1 MSFAK
6 YTITG
11 ASGWLGQ
18 EFISY
23 LISSQSI
30 TSMSE
35 IKLYSSRKRILEIP
49 GFGYTVSESFLETEE
64 SEFPETEHF
73 IHLAFLTRDLV
84 ARYGVKEFVEVNKKL
99 TSRAIDFIRAV
110 KPSYVSNVS
119 SGAVFSRLTGS
130 LETDTASNP
139 YGYGKLEEEN
149 LLKRVCE
156 QNSINLSIGR
166 LWGATGLHMPIN
178 RAYAISDLIN
188 MGIQNKEL
196 TIKAKNLVFRRYC
209 DAGEF
214 MNVVTYAAT
223 KDYFTLFDSGGPKVE
238 IGDLALLIS
247 QEIGV
252 RTIERQMDPDKPID
266 DYYPRSQ
273 DYENLLNSIGLTPK
287 NLKTQVKN
295 TVEGHRNQLSKVL

>member
-1 MSFAK
+1 MSYAK

-30 TSMSE
+30 ESLSE

-49 GFGYTVSESFLETEE
+49 GFGSTVSESFLETEE

-84 ARYGVKEFVEVNKKL
+84 VRYGVKEFVAVNKKL
-99 TSRAIDFIRAV
+99 TSRAIDFIEAV
-110 KPSYVSNVS
+110 KPSHVSNVS

-130 LETDTASNP
+130 IETDNASNP

-149 LLKRVCE
+149 LLKRVCL

-188 MGIQNKEL
+188 MGILDKKL

-214 MNVVTYAAT
+214 MNVLTYAAT
-223 KDYFTLFDSGGPKVE
+223 KSHFTLFDSGGPKVE

-252 RTIERQMDPDKPID
+252 LNVERQIDSDVSID

-273 DYENLLNSIGLTPK
+273 DYENLLNSMGLKPVS
-287 NLKTQVKN
+287 LETQVRN
-295 TVEGHRNQLSKVL
+295 TVVGHKSQLSKVM